1 MRTRALVLICLV
13 AASLVGCRTPSPLAP
28 KSQVQTVL
36 SDLGT
41 SCGEATELEAFPG
54 HDRRLRQLDTQA
66 ARTAQDLVRIMRANP
81 QATYLGQNMRRVV
94 GTAAK
99 ETDDCRLPQASSL
112 LWRSLG

>member
-1 MRTRALVLICLV
+1 MRLRAAFLLCLL
-13 AASLVGCRTPSPLAP
+13 ALAGCRTSSPLAP
-28 KSQVQTVL
+28 KTQVQNTL
-36 SDLGT
+36 SQLGLY
-41 SCGEATELEAFPG
+41 CGEATELGAFAG
-54 HDRRLRQLDTQA
+54 HGRRIKQLDKQA
-66 ARTAQDLVRIMRANP
+66 SQTARDLVRIMRADP